1 MFVLGGVIL
10 FSRTLIL
17 QRYSTSVPLPTGIVV
32 QRNVTADAVGQ
43 YSYIAYCLRR
53 AFWTLI
59 MRSYFGFGTCT
70 QYVLHVVF
78 ANSMPDF
85 ELHAREFL
93 PHPDAVITE

>member
-59 MRSYFGFGTCT
+59 MRSYFGFWYLNPVC
-70 QYVLHVVF
+70 F
-78 ANSMPDF
+78 ARSF
-85 ELHAREFL
+85 CELYAREFL